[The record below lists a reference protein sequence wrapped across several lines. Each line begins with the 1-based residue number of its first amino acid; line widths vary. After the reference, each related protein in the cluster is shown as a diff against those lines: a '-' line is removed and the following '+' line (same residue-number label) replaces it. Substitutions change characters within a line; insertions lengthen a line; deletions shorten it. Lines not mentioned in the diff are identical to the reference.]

1 MRTPTLLTYTL
12 IGVCSG
18 IDQDGKR
25 TEPFTES
32 VKDFGSMW
40 KTDVLSYK

>member
-25 TEPFTES
+25 TESFPEP
-32 VKDFGSMW
+32 VKDFGCLR